1 MAESSAR
8 VTRVVPTSW
17 SVLLGVATVAG
28 IGFVWAFAVPY
39 LRLDPTVLER
49 FAGRTAWIYSHV
61 ALGAVALFTGPPQ
74 LWLGEGRRRM
84 PLHRKLGYVYVGAI
98 ALNVAIALY
107 LAVTNE
113 VSFVFGTGLGG
124 LAVAWL
130 LTTGMAVTAILNG
143 RTMAHREWM
152 IRSYVTTMAFV
163 FFRAFVGFTEAFG
176 LGSGVIE
183 RVGAAS
189 WFCWA
194 VPLLLTEVILQRKRV
209 RPSAARTSA
218 GIGSARNLP
227 AYRLV
232 PPTPVCRAL
241 MTER

>member
-1 MAESSAR
+1 MSESTSA
-8 VTRVVPTSW
+8 TRSVPMSW
-17 SVLLGVATVAG
+17 TLLLGVAVVSG
-28 IGFVWAFAVPY
+28 VGFVWVFAVPY
-39 LRLDPTVLER
+39 LRLDPAVLER
-49 FAGRTAWIYSHV
+49 FSGRTAWIYSHV

-84 PLHRKLGYVYVGAI
+84 PLHRKLGYVYVVAI
-98 ALNVAIALY
+98 ALNVAVALY

-124 LAVAWL
+124 LAIAWL
-130 LTTGMAVTAILNG
+130 LTTGMALTAIRNG

-152 IRSYVTTMAFV
+152 IRSYVTTMGFV
-163 FFRAFVGFTEAFG
+163 FFRAFVGFTEALG

-194 VPLLLTEVILQRKRV
+194 VPLLLTEVLLQQKRV
-209 RPSAARTSA
+209 RRSVPRAPA
-218 GIGSARNLP
+218 G
-227 AYRLV
+227 
-232 PPTPVCRAL
+232 
-241 MTER
+241 

>member
-1 MAESSAR
+1 MSESP
-8 VTRVVPTSW
+8 TRITRAVPRSW
-17 SVLLGVATVAG
+17 SVLLGVAAVASL
-28 IGFVWAFAVPY
+28 GFVWTFAVPY
-39 LRLDPTVLER
+39 LRLNPAVLER
-49 FAGRTAWIYSHV
+49 FAGRTAWIYAHV
-61 ALGAVALFTGPPQ
+61 ALGAVALFAGPPQ

-84 PLHRKLGYVYVGAI
+84 PLHRKLGYMYVTVI
-98 ALNVAIALY
+98 ALNVVIALY

-124 LAVAWL
+124 LAIAWL
-130 LTTGMAVTAILNG
+130 LTTGMAVIAIRNG

-163 FFRAFVGFTEAFG
+163 FFRAFVGVTEALG

-194 VPLLLTEVILQRKRV
+194 VPLLVTEVVLQQKRV
-209 RPSAARTSA
+209 RQPVARTRA
-218 GIGSARNLP
+218 G
-227 AYRLV
+227 
-232 PPTPVCRAL
+232 
-241 MTER
+241 

>member
-1 MAESSAR
+1 MSESHSL
-8 VTRVVPTSW
+8 VTRPVSISW
-17 SVLLGVATVAG
+17 TVLLGLAIVAG
-28 IGFVWAFAVPY
+28 LGFVWAFAVPY

-49 FAGRTAWIYSHV
+49 FTGRTVWIYSHV

-74 LWLGEGRRRM
+74 LWMGEGRRRL
-84 PLHRKLGYVYVGAI
+84 PLHRKLGYVYVTVI
-98 ALNVAIALY
+98 ALNVVIALY

-130 LTTGMAVTAILNG
+130 LTTGMAMIAIRNG
-143 RTMAHREWM
+143 RLMAHREWM

-163 FFRAFVGFTEAFG
+163 FFRAFVGFTEALG

-194 VPLLLTEVILQRKRV
+194 VPLLLTEVVLQQKRV
-209 RPSAARTSA
+209 RQSASRASA
-218 GIGSARNLP
+218 G
-227 AYRLV
+227 
-232 PPTPVCRAL
+232 
-241 MTER
+241 